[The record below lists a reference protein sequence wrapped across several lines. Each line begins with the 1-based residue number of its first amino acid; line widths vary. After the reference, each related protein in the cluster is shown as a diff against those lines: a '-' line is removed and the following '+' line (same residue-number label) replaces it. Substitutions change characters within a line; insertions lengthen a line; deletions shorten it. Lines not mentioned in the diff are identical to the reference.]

1 MRFKEQVVVITGGGS
16 GIGRT
21 TALFFAKEGAR
32 VAVPDLNVPG
42 GRETEQLIRDAGGE
56 ALFVEM
62 NVTSLADCER
72 MVSEVTAQW
81 GRIDV
86 LVNNAGIARDNLV
99 LRMKEEEWDAVLDT
113 NLKGA
118 FLCTKAVLKQ
128 MLRQR
133 SGRIINIASV
143 MGQLGGLGQPN
154 YSAAKAG
161 LIAFTKSVAREVAS
175 RGILVNAVAPGF
187 IETAM
192 TLNLP
197 DDKRQYYLENIP
209 LGRYGSP
216 EDVARVIGFLASE
229 DASYLTGQVINVDG
243 GMVMARC

>member
-1 MRFKEQVVVITGGGS
+1 
-16 GIGRT
+16 
-21 TALFFAKEGAR
+21 
-32 VAVPDLNVPG
+32 
-42 GRETEQLIRDAGGE
+42 
-56 ALFVEM
+56 
-62 NVTSLADCER
+62 
-72 MVSEVTAQW
+72 
-81 GRIDV
+81 
-86 LVNNAGIARDNLV
+86 
-99 LRMKEEEWDAVLDT
+99 
-113 NLKGA
+113 
-118 FLCTKAVLKQ
+118 
-128 MLRQR
+128 
-133 SGRIINIASV
+133 
-143 MGQLGGLGQPN
+143 
-154 YSAAKAG
+154 
-161 LIAFTKSVAREVAS
+161 VAREVAS